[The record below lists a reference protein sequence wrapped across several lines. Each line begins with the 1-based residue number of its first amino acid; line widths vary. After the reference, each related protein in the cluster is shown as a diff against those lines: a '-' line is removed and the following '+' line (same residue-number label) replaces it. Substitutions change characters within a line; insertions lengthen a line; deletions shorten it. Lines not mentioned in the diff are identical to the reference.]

1 MDECSDDVFHSS
13 KVAQLLV
20 YEGDTITFDEDG
32 NEDFKDSVFQSPYF
46 YTA

>member
-46 YTA
+46 YTD